1 LHYRTGRPF
10 VFQRRTF
17 SLGDVRRKRKTRWP
31 LLVSPL
37 PRGEGVPESQKKR
50 SVQQEPVVLWR
61 MQRPGMRSHSVIS
74 PRPDGAIVVWYV
86 NGRAVGFKDFGDWTS
101 ALRWSDQLRAQ
112 NWSTGWRLD

>member
-1 LHYRTGRPF
+1 LPF
-10 VFQRRTF
+10 RE
-17 SLGDVRRKRKTRWP
+17 S
-31 LLVSPL
+31 
-37 PRGEGVPESQKKR
+37 VPESSNRSAQK
-50 SVQQEPVVLWR
+50 QEPVVLWR

-74 PRPDGAIVVWYV
+74 PRSDGAIVVWYV